1 MLTRVAFCRIFRFGQ
16 TKETEVTRLIVRNSV
31 DEKLESMQGLKQDAI
46 DAAIGDDGK
55 RLGQLTIPELM
66 RFFGPIADNEE
77 GDTAFILCDEPQTDV
92 GLPELMVSRENQE
105 LADDSAI
112 GGEPPSSATLQE
124 RST

>member
-1 MLTRVAFCRIFRFGQ
+1 MLTTAAFCRIFRFGQ

-66 RFFGPIADNEE
+66 RFFGHETENEE
-77 GDTAFILCDEPQTDV
+77 EDTSFIISE
-92 GLPELMVSRENQE
+92 E
-105 LADDSAI
+105 
-112 GGEPPSSATLQE
+112 ATKE
-124 RST
+124 V